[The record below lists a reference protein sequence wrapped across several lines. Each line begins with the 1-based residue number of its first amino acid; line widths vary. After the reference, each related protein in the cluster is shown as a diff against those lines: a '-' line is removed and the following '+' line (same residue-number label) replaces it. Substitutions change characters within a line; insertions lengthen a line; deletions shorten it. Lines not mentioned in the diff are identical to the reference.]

1 MKILAFVLAV
11 LCLLA
16 LFATAYVFDVTASA
30 EIHDGS
36 IGRIQIPSI
45 HADFD
50 LSWNGSDMNEHQHI
64 AMLYKRQGCQH
75 VGNHYGSC
83 YTWMLENV
91 KVGDKAYLEYVI
103 GNGGKAEYHSYKYI
117 CYAVMICDVLP
128 MNHLAHNGREITFDS
143 TDLVCVTC
151 VGSDSTRN
159 YVAVFERCE

>member
-1 MKILAFVLAV
+1 MKQHKDLLISFLFILAIMLTCA
-11 LCLLA
+11 LLS
-16 LFATAYVFDVTASA
+16 TAYA

-45 HADFD
+45 NADFD
-50 LSWNGSDMNEHQHI
+50 LSYFGRDANAHQHI
-64 AMLYKRQGCQH
+64 ALLYKRQGVQH
-75 VGNHYGSC
+75 VGNHYGSSG
-83 YTWMLENV
+83 TWKLENV
-91 KVGDKAYLEYVI
+91 KVGDKAYLEYVV
-103 GNGGKAEYHSYKYI
+103 GNGGKAEKHGGTYI

-159 YVAVFERCE
+159 YVACFERVE